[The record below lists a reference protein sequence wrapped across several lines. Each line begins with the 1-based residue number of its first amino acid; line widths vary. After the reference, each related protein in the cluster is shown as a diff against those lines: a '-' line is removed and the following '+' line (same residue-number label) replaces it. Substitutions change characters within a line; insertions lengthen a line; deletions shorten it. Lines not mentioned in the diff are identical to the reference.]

1 MKLRIAVISALM
13 WTVLLTCGCPLS
25 SSRRSTNK
33 VALPPDIAGTWKAR
47 EGSWKIVL
55 NPDGTVSSA
64 VIDMGTVEVRPN
76 KATRVEMKD
85 GQFSTYKAGDC
96 IVEYA
101 PATRELY
108 VSVEMEQIHVVY
120 LDNVIDGNSIDRFA
134 GPVSEDGKT
143 WIADWI
149 KVFDYGP
156 RFPQDP
162 NDAYNGPVTFE
173 KIGD

>member
-1 MKLRIAVISALM
+1 MKRLM
-13 WTVLLTCGCPLS
+13 ICGACAAVLLWIGGCQGQREGGSGKTP
-25 SSRRSTNK
+25 
-33 VALPPDIAGTWKAR
+33 LPPEVAGAWQGRDTL
-47 EGSWKIVL
+47 WKIVL

-64 VIDMGTVEVRPN
+64 HVDMGDVDVRPN
-76 KATRVEMKD
+76 QTSKVQMKD

-96 IVEYA
+96 IVEYT

-108 VSVEMEQIHVVY
+108 VSVEMESIHVVY
-120 LDNVIDGNSIDRFA
+120 LDNVIDGNSLDRFV

-162 NDAYNGPVTFE
+162 NDAFNGPVTFE

>member
-1 MKLRIAVISALM
+1 MKLRTAIYFALV
-13 WTVLLTCGCPLS
+13 WIVLLTGGCPPS
-25 SSRRSTNK
+25 SNGPPTNK
-33 VALPPDIAGTWKAR
+33 VMLPPDIAGTWKAR
-47 EGSWKIVL
+47 KGPWKIVL
-55 NPDGTVSSA
+55 SPDGTVAST
-64 VIDMGTVEVRPN
+64 VIEMGTVEVRPN
-76 KATRVEMKD
+76 KTTRVKMKD

-96 IVEYA
+96 IVEYT

-134 GPVSEDGKT
+134 GPVAQDGKT

-149 KVFDYGP
+149 KIFDYGP

-162 NDAYNGPVTFE
+162 NYVYQGPMTFE

>member
-1 MKLRIAVISALM
+1 MKLKSAIIL
-13 WTVLLTCGCPLS
+13 VLAWIILSTCGCPTNQ
-25 SSRRSTNK
+25 RSANK
-33 VALPPDIAGTWKAR
+33 VMLPPDIAGTWKAR
-47 EGSWKIVL
+47 KDPWKIIL
-55 NPDGTVSSA
+55 SPDGTVSSA

-76 KATRVEMKD
+76 KTTKVEMRD

-96 IVEYA
+96 IVEYT
-101 PATRELY
+101 PATRDLY

-134 GPVSEDGKT
+134 GPVSQDGKT

-162 NDAYNGPVTFE
+162 NDTYNGPVTFE
-173 KIGD
+173 KIDN

>member
-1 MKLRIAVISALM
+1 MKPLTTWGACAI
-13 WTVLLTCGCPLS
+13 VLLLIHGCQGPHDKGIAK
-25 SSRRSTNK
+25 TP
-33 VALPPDIAGTWKAR
+33 LPPEVAGTWQGR
-47 EGSWKIVL
+47 NSLWKITL

-64 VIDMGTVEVRPN
+64 HIDMGNVDVRPN
-76 KATRVEMKD
+76 KATRVEMRD

-96 IVEYA
+96 IVEYT

-108 VSVEMEQIHVVY
+108 VSVEMEQIRVVY

-134 GPVSEDGKT
+134 GPVSQDGKT

-162 NDAYNGPVTFE
+162 NDTYNGPVTFE
-173 KIGD
+173 KIDN